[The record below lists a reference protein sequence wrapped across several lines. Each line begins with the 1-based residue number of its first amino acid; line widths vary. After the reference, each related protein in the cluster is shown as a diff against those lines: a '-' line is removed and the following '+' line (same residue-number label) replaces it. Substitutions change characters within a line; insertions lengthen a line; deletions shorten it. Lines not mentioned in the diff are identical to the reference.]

1 MLTPKNITIILISTI
16 IVFYFTTDEKSKLF
30 NTHVWPIKKSERINK
45 AISYNIIDHERDITL
60 IDPYSITHISHGII
74 LFLILNKVNP
84 GSKYNFY
91 YALFIEILWEILEN
105 IESLYSIYNE
115 NLQNLK
121 VSPIE
126 KRYLK
131 YKGDSIVNI
140 LTDIIFMIIGYN
152 FSQNPTIQIILLIT
166 FETLCYLKI
175 KDNLL
180 LCIIELI
187 LFIVNN
193 LKNKAYTIL
202 L

>member
-1 MLTPKNITIILISTI
+1 MLTPKNITLILIFSIIL
-16 IVFYFTTDEKSKLF
+16 FYFTTDEKSKLF

-45 AISYNIIDHERDITL
+45 AISYNIIDHERDFTL
-60 IDPYSITHISHGII
+60 IDPYSITHISHGIL
-74 LFLILNKVNP
+74 LFLLFNKFNK
-84 GSKYNFY
+84 GDKYNFY
-91 YALFIEILWEILEN
+91 YALCIEILWEILEN

-121 VSPIE
+121 VTPVE

-152 FSQNPTIQIILLIT
+152 FSQNPTIQIILLIV
-166 FETLCYLKI
+166 FETISYLKI
-175 KDNLL
+175 KENLFIF
-180 LCIIELI
+180 IIEI
-187 LFIVNN
+187 VFFIVNG
-193 LKNKAYTIL
+193 LKTKLYSL

>member
-1 MLTPKNITIILISTI
+1 MHTPKNITLILIFTI

-30 NTHVWPIKKSERINK
+30 NTRVWPIQKSERINK

-74 LFLILNKVNP
+74 LFLLFNKFNK
-84 GSKYNFY
+84 GDKYNFY

-121 VSPIE
+121 VRPIE

-152 FSQNPTIQIILLIT
+152 FSQNPNIQIILLII

-180 LCIIELI
+180 LCIIELV
-187 LFIVNN
+187 LFIVNG
-193 LKNKAYTIL
+193 LKTKLYSL

>member
-1 MLTPKNITIILISTI
+1 MLTPKNITLILIFTI

-30 NTHVWPIKKSERINK
+30 NTRVWPIQKSERINK

-60 IDPYSITHISHGII
+60 IDPYSITHISHGIV
-74 LFLILNKVNP
+74 LFLLFNKFNK
-84 GSKYNFY
+84 GGKYNFY
-91 YALFIEILWEILEN
+91 YALCIEILWEILEN

-121 VSPIE
+121 VIPIE

-152 FSQNPTIQIILLIT
+152 FSQNPTIQIILLIV

-180 LCIIELI
+180 ICIIELV
-187 LFIVNN
+187 LFIVNG
-193 LKNKAYTIL
+193 LKTKLYSL

>member
-1 MLTPKNITIILISTI
+1 MLTPKKIALILIFTI

-30 NTHVWPIKKSERINK
+30 NTHVWPIQKSERINK

-74 LFLILNKVNP
+74 LFLLFNKFNK
-84 GSKYNFY
+84 GDKYNFY
-91 YALFIEILWEILEN
+91 YALCIEILWEILEN

-152 FSQNPTIQIILLIT
+152 FSQNPTIQIILLII

-180 LCIIELI
+180 ICIIELV
-187 LFIVNN
+187 LFIVNG
-193 LKNKAYTIL
+193 LKTKLYSL